1 MPPVTCR
8 CTPPPWQT
16 PGQETPPESHPKSLL
31 RIGAALQHAVKQQ
44 PLSEALPVISHPRV
58 GGQVTQVLQCAPVP
72 PLLPCPVQTH
82 GLAPAQHLQQGS
94 VPLTRQ
100 SLLSWELGAG
110 ICHRVA
116 WGWPSVG
123 SMPHRAERCC
133 VKLGWLH
140 THTATQAVTV
150 LVGSQD
156 LETAVLWQTIQS
168 TALDVLNMQ
177 HQRRQSI
184 ADSSSGGFS
193 THRDGGLLRE
203 EAHTFLSDVLGGRQA
218 HCLAGHGWRGR
229 PGRRGCCL
237 RLSCRGAPGALE
249 RVAPAWADR

>member
-1 MPPVTCR
+1 M
-8 CTPPPWQT
+8 
-16 PGQETPPESHPKSLL
+16 
-31 RIGAALQHAVKQQ
+31 
-44 PLSEALPVISHPRV
+44 
-58 GGQVTQVLQCAPVP
+58 
-72 PLLPCPVQTH
+72 
-82 GLAPAQHLQQGS
+82 
-94 VPLTRQ
+94 
-100 SLLSWELGAG
+100 
-110 ICHRVA
+110 
-116 WGWPSVG
+116 
-123 SMPHRAERCC
+123 
-133 VKLGWLH
+133 KLGWLH

-156 LETAVLWQTIQS
+156 LETAVFWQTIQS

-249 RVAPAWADR
+249 RVALRGQTADYSAQLGHHAGGGTMSVILSTCTCPTGRRTRYPGRTMAMRALHHGWQRLHHNHPGQPAAQDAPHSGLCWTLRASAVQLRIQQTHKAVPW